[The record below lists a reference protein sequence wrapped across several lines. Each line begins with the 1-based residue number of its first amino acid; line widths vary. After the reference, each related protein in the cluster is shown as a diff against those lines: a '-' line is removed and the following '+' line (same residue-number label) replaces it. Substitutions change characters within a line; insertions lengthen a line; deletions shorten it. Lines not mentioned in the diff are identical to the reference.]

1 MIKKMVMDED
11 RLREV
16 LGFSRI
22 GLPEEEFA
30 EVLDRVNSVLR
41 MCDEMQELDHDN
53 VEPFEWDIKKAPA
66 RREDVPVVWGGR
78 MIFLTPLRSE
88 TAIFSVCR
96 ESLPRTTILP
106 KMNLGRNK

>member
-53 VEPFEWDIKKAPA
+53 VEPFEWDTKKAPA

-78 MIFLTPLRSE
+78 DDFLDAAPVRDGDFFRVPRIIAKDDDSSE
-88 TAIFSVCR
+88 DEFG
-96 ESLPRTTILP
+96 EE
-106 KMNLGRNK
+106 

>member
-78 MIFLTPLRSE
+78 DDFLD
-88 TAIFSVCR
+88 TAPVRDGDFFFFF
-96 ESLPRTTILP
+96 
-106 KMNLGRNK
+106 